1 MRMALLLRAVYN
13 LKLVWIIYVCTFHV
27 VFSGWGWR
35 QITKTMERETT
46 LLVLVGE
53 TTVLLS
59 NALFLSTWEK
69 AFMWTK
75 ASCRNQYIFRSMQHH
90 ELLGRE
96 LSLQQCS
103 VGITY
108 SYVISAV
115 RVGLSSLNIL
125 RKFFP
130 WLTQTGAPHGL
141 HQEKQQKHSISYC
154 AQIQKGEGS
163 KAEDKFTA
171 W

>member
-1 MRMALLLRAVYN
+1 MALLLRAVYD
-13 LKLVWIIYVCTFHV
+13 LKLVWILYFCTFHV

-35 QITKTMERETT
+35 QVT
-46 LLVLVGE
+46 
-53 TTVLLS
+53 
-59 NALFLSTWEK
+59 LFLSKWEK

-75 ASCRNQYIFRSMQHH
+75 ASCRNPYIFRSMQHH

-141 HQEKQQKHSISYC
+141 HQEKQQKHGISYC
-154 AQIQKGEGS
+154 AQIQKGVGS